1 MTATIHAESA
11 DVLAM
16 PVRQAVNRG
25 PVAVGQVLAEVVP
38 MAAFRQP
45 AFSQASGTEPARR
58 LAALRAIGAWRRANP
73 DAPFELDLAAAERIS
88 REFGL

>member
-38 MAAFRQP
+38 MAAFRWLAPRQV
-45 AFSQASGTEPARR
+45 AGTELARR
-58 LAALRAIGAWRRANP
+58 LAALKAIGAWRRANP
-73 DAPFELDLAAAERIS
+73 DAPFELDLATAERIS
-88 REFGL
+88 GEFGV